1 MHGLSHSYLFSLS
14 KVLVLLGIW
23 ALIGSCTQ
31 ETDANSRSGQKLEKA
46 PIDAPVSVPASE
58 KVSEAELATDAAKSS
73 AMQKTVHTNTP
84 PKEIEGMVF
93 VPGGELELGSIEG
106 LPREKP
112 TSQLNIL
119 PFYMDKTPVTVGQY
133 RKFVKATQYVTEA
146 EKFGNSIVHDM
157 SGQQAWHFVQGANWQ
172 FPRGPKEG
180 PAPDDHPVTQVSFN
194 DALAYCKWA
203 GKRLPTEAEWEHA
216 ARNGENSRKIYSWGD
231 EIKSNGIYK
240 ANYWQGSFPY
250 LNEQKDGYLFTSPV
264 GSFGYTPL
272 GLADMAGNVWEWC
285 DDWYKM
291 YGPNGEYIESTP
303 GQRERVMRGG
313 SFMCEPGFCHGYRV
327 SGRSGTTP
335 ESALFHLGFR
345 CVKDIDI

>member
-1 MHGLSHSYLFSLS
+1 MHRSFFYTSTNKREILGLIFIGIFLILS
-14 KVLVLLGIW
+14 
-23 ALIGSCTQ
+23 SCSA
-31 ETDANSRSGQKLEKA
+31 ESSSSRASNEA
-46 PIDAPVSVPASE
+46 PPQV
-58 KVSEAELATDAAKSS
+58 
-73 AMQKTVHTNTP
+73 TP
-84 PKEIEGMVF
+84 PSKPAQTAEYMKSREVEPAAIPTVSREEVLKAKQDVPKGMIY
-93 VPGGELELGSIEG
+93 VPGGQMELGSATG

-112 TSQLNIL
+112 TSMHTIA
-119 PFYMDKTPVTVGQY
+119 PFYMDKTPVTVGQF
-133 RKFVKATQYVTEA
+133 RTFIEATNYKTEA
-146 EKFGNSIVHDM
+146 ENFGNSIVHDM
-157 SGQQAWHFVQGANWQ
+157 KGQQAWHLVTGANWQ
-172 FPRGPKEG
+172 YPRGPKDG

-203 GKRLPTEAEWEHA
+203 KKRLPTEAEWEHA

-231 EIKSNGIYK
+231 EIKSNGVFK
-240 ANYWQGSFPY
+240 ANFWQGSFPY
-250 LNEQKDGYLFTSPV
+250 VNEQKDGYLYTSPV
-264 GSFGYTPL
+264 GSFGETPL
-272 GLADMAGNVWEWC
+272 GLTDMAGNVWEWC

-345 CVKDIDI
+345 CVRDIEI